1 MTITAESSLSGL
13 PSETRVTATAAVALV
28 VVVAMLV
35 VGGGSTTATVE
46 EAATEAAE
54 EAGDGPGR
62 WRLCSVFYFS
72 PIFFLT
78 VTAAATEG
86 RGDAAV
92 SSREA
97 HSGHVVLV
105 AVIDMLPLALALAL
119 VSLFLLSSSPFPLL
133 PLFPPPSPSPPP

>member
-1 MTITAESSLSGL
+1 MYLA
-13 PSETRVTATAAVALV
+13 VVAVA
-28 VVVAMLV
+28 AMLV
-35 VGGGSTTATVE
+35 VGGGSVTAMVE

-54 EAGDGPGR
+54 EADDGPGG

-86 RGDAAV
+86 RGHFAV

-97 HSGHVVLV
+97 HSRHVVLIAFV
-105 AVIDMLPLALALAL
+105 DMLLSVLALALA
-119 VSLFLLSSSPFPLL
+119 SLFLLSLL
-133 PLFPPPSPSPPP
+133 PFLLLSLFPPPSPSLPP